1 MGVCCCLGGAG
12 LGCACGPLFRGAA
25 DGVADVNAAAFLSRV
40 AADAVA
46 VADVA
51 AAIGEA
57 STVGFLVGVGAAA
70 DGVEWNTSS
79 ADASPSSACFGFGF
93 LNRELYIDSQV
104 WALLG

>member
-12 LGCACGPLFRGAA
+12 LGCACGSLFRGAA
-25 DGVADVNAAAFLSRV
+25 DGGAADAAAFLSRA

-46 VADVA
+46 VVDVA
-51 AAIGEA
+51 AAIGET

-93 LNRELYIDSQV
+93 LNRELYDDSQV

>member
-12 LGCACGPLFRGAA
+12 LGCACGSLFRGAA
-25 DGVADVNAAAFLSRV
+25 DGGADADVAAFLSRA
-40 AADAVA
+40 AADTVA
-46 VADVA
+46 VVDDA
-51 AAIGEA
+51 AAIGET

-79 ADASPSSACFGFGF
+79 ADASPSSACFGFRF
-93 LNRELYIDSQV
+93 LDKELYDDSQV